1 MMKHLKTLLFATAL
15 FVGSISMTQAQSN
28 VAHID
33 TQALI
38 DAHPEAIA
46 ARGELEKLAKT
57 YEADIQSMAT
67 EYQNKL
73 KQYDAEA
80 GTVTDEVN
88 TKRAQEVTDIRSSI
102 EQYRAQAQQDLAKKE
117 RDLFEP
123 IYNKVREA
131 IAKVGKAQ
139 GFQYILDSREG
150 TGTLLLADGKDLL
163 ADVKRELGI

>member
-1 MMKHLKTLLFATAL
+1 MKHLKKLLFATAL
-15 FVGSISMTQAQSN
+15 FVGSISFMNAQSN

-38 DAHPEAIA
+38 DAMPKAIE

-57 YEADIQSMAT
+57 YEADIRTMAT

-80 GTVTDEVN
+80 STKTDEEN
-88 TKRAQEVTDIRSSI
+88 TKRAQEVGDMRTSI
-102 EQYRAQAQQDLAKKE
+102 EQYQGQAQQDLATKE
-117 RDLFEP
+117 KELFEP
-123 IYNKVREA
+123 IYKEVRAA
-131 IAKVGKAQ
+131 IEKVGKEQ

-150 TGTLLLADGKDLL
+150 SGTLLLADGKDLL
-163 ADVKRELGI
+163 ADVKKELGF

>member
-1 MMKHLKTLLFATAL
+1 MKHLKKLLFATAL
-15 FVGSISMTQAQSN
+15 FVGSMSFMNAQSN

-38 DAHPEAIA
+38 DAMPKAIE

-57 YEADIQSMAT
+57 YEADIRTMAT

-80 GTVTDEVN
+80 STKTEEEN
-88 TKRAQEVTDIRSSI
+88 TKRAQEVGEMRTSI
-102 EQYRAQAQQDLAKKE
+102 EQYQGQAQQDLATKE
-117 RDLFEP
+117 KELFEP
-123 IYNKVREA
+123 IYTEVRAA
-131 IAKVGKAQ
+131 IEKVGKAQ

-150 TGTLLLADGKDLL
+150 SGTLLLADGKDLL
-163 ADVKRELGI
+163 ADVKKELGF